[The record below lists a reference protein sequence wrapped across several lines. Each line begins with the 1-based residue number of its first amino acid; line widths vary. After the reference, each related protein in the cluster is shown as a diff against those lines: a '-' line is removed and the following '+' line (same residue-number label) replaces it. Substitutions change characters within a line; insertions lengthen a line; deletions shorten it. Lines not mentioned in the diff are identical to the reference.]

1 MHRITI
7 LTTHPNAAELET
19 FVHGEVT
26 FAFEPLTA
34 AGPRTL
40 IDGRGWAFIDWII
53 PELSGLEMCR
63 RLRADSR
70 TADMHITMVLE
81 ADDPEDRR
89 RAIRAGADDY
99 MIGPATRQAILD
111 RVLALQSDG
120 IGRDPLRV
128 IEFGALSLD
137 LGAVQARWGRRLIP
151 LSDKGFRLLRYFVE
165 NPNRVISRR
174 EIVAALGKG
183 GDPDYLR
190 TVDVWIK
197 RLRTGLKQ
205 AGAGH
210 LLRTVKG
217 KGYVL
222 DEP

>member
-7 LTTHPNAAELET
+7 LTTHPGGGEFEP
-19 FVHGEVT
+19 FSHGEMT
-26 FAFEPLTA
+26 FAFEHLSA
-34 AGPRTL
+34 GGPRKL
-40 IDGRGWAFIDWII
+40 IEGPGWAFIDWII

-70 TADMHITMVLE
+70 TAGAHITMVLE
-81 ADDPEDRR
+81 HDDPEDRR
-89 RAIRAGADDY
+89 RTMRAGADDY
-99 MIGPATRQAILD
+99 MIGPVSRQAMLD
-111 RVLALQSDG
+111 RILVLQSEG
-120 IGRDPLRV
+120 IPRDPLRI
-128 IEFGALSLD
+128 IEFGALQLD

-151 LSDKGFRLLRYFVE
+151 LSEKGFRLLRYLVE
-165 NPNRVISRR
+165 NPNRVISRG
-174 EIVAALGKG
+174 EIIEALGKG
-183 GDPDYLR
+183 GDPDHLR

-217 KGYVL
+217 RGYVL

>member
-7 LTTHPNAAELET
+7 LTTHPGGGEFEP
-19 FVHGEVT
+19 FSHGEMT
-26 FAFEPLTA
+26 FAFEHLTA
-34 AGPRTL
+34 AGPRRL
-40 IDGRGWAFIDWII
+40 IEGRGWAFIDWII

-70 TADMHITMVLE
+70 TAGAHITMVLE
-81 ADDPEDRR
+81 HDDLEDRR
-89 RAIRAGADDY
+89 RAMRAGADDY
-99 MIGPATRQAILD
+99 MIGPVSRQSILD
-111 RVLALQSDG
+111 RILVLHSEG
-120 IGRDPLRV
+120 IPRDPLRI

-151 LSDKGFRLLRYFVE
+151 LSEKGFRLLRYLVE

-174 EIVAALGKG
+174 EIIEALGKG

-210 LLRTVKG
+210 ILRTVKG

>member
-7 LTTHPNAAELET
+7 LTTHPTGGDFEP
-19 FVHGEVT
+19 FSHGEMT
-26 FAFEPLTA
+26 FAFEPLTS
-34 AGPRTL
+34 AGPRKL
-40 IDGRGWAFIDWII
+40 IEGRGWAFIDWII
-53 PELSGLEMCR
+53 PDLSGLEMCR

-70 TADMHITMVLE
+70 TAGAHITMVLE
-81 ADDPEDRR
+81 RDDQEDRR
-89 RAIRAGADDY
+89 RAMRAGADDY
-99 MIGPATRQAILD
+99 MVGPATRQSILD
-111 RVLALQSDG
+111 RILVLHSEG
-120 IGRDPLRV
+120 IPRDPLRM
-128 IEFGALSLD
+128 IEFGALQLD

-151 LSDKGFRLLRYFVE
+151 LSEKGFRLLRYLVE

-174 EIVAALGKG
+174 EIIEALGKG

-190 TVDVWIK
+190 TVDVWVK

-205 AGAGH
+205 GGAGH
-210 LLRTVKG
+210 ILRTVKG

>member
-7 LTTHPNAAELET
+7 LTTNTDASDFEPFIQGEAT
-19 FVHGEVT
+19 FS
-26 FAFEPLTA
+26 FEPLTA
-34 AGPRTL
+34 AGPRAL

-70 TADMHITMVLE
+70 TAGMHITVVLE
-81 ADDPEDRR
+81 EDDPEDRR

-99 MIGPATRQAILD
+99 MIGPATRRAILD
-111 RVLALQSDG
+111 RVLVLHGDG
-120 IGRDPLRV
+120 IVRDPLRI
-128 IEFGALSLD
+128 IELGALSLD
-137 LGAVQARWGRRLIP
+137 LGAIQARWGRRLIP
-151 LSDKGFRLLRYFVE
+151 QSEKGFRLLRYFVE

-174 EIVAALGKG
+174 EIVEALGKG

-190 TVDVWIK
+190 TVDVWVK

>member
-1 MHRITI
+1 MNRITI
-7 LTTHPNAAELET
+7 LTTHGAAAEFAP
-19 FVHGEVT
+19 FVHGDMTIE
-26 FAFEPLTA
+26 FEPLGA
-34 AGPRTL
+34 AGPRKP
-40 IDGRGWAFIDWII
+40 IEGPGWAFIDWLI

-70 TADMHITMVLE
+70 TAGAHITIVLE
-81 ADDPEDRR
+81 RDDLEDRR

-99 MIGPATRQAILD
+99 MLGPVSRQSILD
-111 RVLALQSDG
+111 RVLVLTSQA
-120 IGRDPLRV
+120 IPRDPSRLV
-128 IEFGALSLD
+128 ELGALSLD
-137 LGAVQARWGRRLIP
+137 LGAVQARWGRRPVP
-151 LSDKGFRLLRYFVE
+151 LSEKGFRLLRYLVE
-165 NPNRVISRR
+165 NPNRVIGRR
-174 EIVAALGKG
+174 EIVEALGKG

>member
-1 MHRITI
+1 M
-7 LTTHPNAAELET
+7 
-19 FVHGEVT
+19 
-26 FAFEPLTA
+26 
-34 AGPRTL
+34 
-40 IDGRGWAFIDWII
+40 
-53 PELSGLEMCR
+53 
-63 RLRADSR
+63 
-70 TADMHITMVLE
+70 
-81 ADDPEDRR
+81 
-89 RAIRAGADDY
+89 
-99 MIGPATRQAILD
+99 
-111 RVLALQSDG
+111 
-120 IGRDPLRV
+120 
-128 IEFGALSLD
+128 
-137 LGAVQARWGRRLIP
+137 QARWGRRLIP
-151 LSDKGFRLLRYFVE
+151 LSEKGFRLLRYLVE

-174 EIVAALGKG
+174 EIIEALGKG

>member
-7 LTTHPNAAELET
+7 LTTHPTGGDFEP
-19 FVHGEVT
+19 FSHGEMT
-26 FAFEPLTA
+26 FAFERLTA
-34 AGPRTL
+34 AGPRKL
-40 IDGRGWAFIDWII
+40 IEGRGWAFIDWII

-70 TADMHITMVLE
+70 TAAAHITMVLE
-81 ADDPEDRR
+81 HDDLEDRR
-89 RAIRAGADDY
+89 RAMRAGADDY
-99 MIGPATRQAILD
+99 MIGPVNRQSILD
-111 RVLALQSDG
+111 RILVLHSEG
-120 IGRDPLRV
+120 IPRDPLRT

-151 LSDKGFRLLRYFVE
+151 LSEKGFRLLRYLVE

-174 EIVAALGKG
+174 EIIEALGKG

-205 AGAGH
+205 AGACH
-210 LLRTVKG
+210 ILRTVKG

>member
-1 MHRITI
+1 MHQITI
-7 LTTHPNAAELET
+7 LTTHSAAAEFEPFT
-19 FVHGEVT
+19 HGEMSY
-26 FAFEPLTA
+26 AFEPLTA
-34 AGPRTL
+34 AGPRKL
-40 IDGRGWAFIDWII
+40 IDGPGWAFIDWII

-70 TADMHITMVLE
+70 TVGAHITMVLE
-81 ADDPEDRR
+81 RDDQEDRR
-89 RAIRAGADDY
+89 RALRAGADDY

-111 RVLALQSDG
+111 RILAVQAEG
-120 IGRDPLRV
+120 IPRDPMRI
-128 IEFGALSLD
+128 IEFGALQLD
-137 LGAVQARWGRRLIP
+137 LGAIQARWGRRLIP
-151 LSDKGFRLLRYFVE
+151 LSEKGFRLLRYLVE

-174 EIVAALGKG
+174 EIVEALGKG
-183 GDPDYLR
+183 GDPEYLR

>member
-7 LTTHPNAAELET
+7 LTTHPNGGEFQP

-26 FAFEPLTA
+26 FEFERLTA
-34 AGPRTL
+34 TGPRTL

-70 TADMHITMVLE
+70 TADMHVTMVLE
-81 ADDPEDRR
+81 QDDPDDRR

-99 MIGPATRQAILD
+99 MVGPATRQAILD
-111 RVLALQSDG
+111 RVLLLHSGGTA
-120 IGRDPLRV
+120 RDPLRV
-128 IEFGALSLD
+128 IELGALTLD

-151 LSDKGFRLLRYFVE
+151 LSEKGFRLLRYFVE
-165 NPNRVISRR
+165 NPNRVIGRR
-174 EIVAALGKG
+174 EIVEALGKG

-210 LLRTVKG
+210 LLRTVTG

>member
-7 LTTHPNAAELET
+7 LTTHPTAAEFEP
-19 FVHGEVT
+19 FSHGEMS
-26 FAFEPLTA
+26 FSFEHLTA
-34 AGPRTL
+34 AGPRKL
-40 IDGRGWAFIDWII
+40 IDGPGWAFVDWII
-53 PELSGLEMCR
+53 PEMSGLEMVR

-70 TADMHITMVLE
+70 TAAAHITMVLE
-81 ADDPEDRR
+81 RDDLDDRR
-89 RAIRAGADDY
+89 RALKAGADDY
-99 MIGPATRQAILD
+99 MFGPVSRKEMLD
-111 RVLALQSDG
+111 RILALDSKG
-120 IGRDPLRV
+120 IPRTPLEV
-128 IEFGALSLD
+128 VDFGALQLD

-151 LSDKGFRLLRYFVE
+151 LSEKGFRLLRYLVE

-174 EIVAALGKG
+174 EIIEALGKG

-197 RLRTGLKQ
+197 RLRTGLRQ

>member
-1 MHRITI
+1 M
-7 LTTHPNAAELET
+7 A
-19 FVHGEVT
+19 
-26 FAFEPLTA
+26 
-34 AGPRTL
+34 PRL
-40 IDGRGWAFIDWII
+40 I

-70 TADMHITMVLE
+70 TAGAHITIVLE
-81 ADDPEDRR
+81 RDDLEDRR

-99 MIGPATRQAILD
+99 MLGPVSRQSILD
-111 RVLALQSDG
+111 RVLVLTSQA
-120 IGRDPLRV
+120 IPRDPSRLV
-128 IEFGALSLD
+128 ELGALSLD
-137 LGAVQARWGRRLIP
+137 LGAVQARWGRRPVP
-151 LSDKGFRLLRYFVE
+151 LSEKGFRLLRYLVE
-165 NPNRVISRR
+165 NPNRVIGRR
-174 EIVAALGKG
+174 EIVEALGKG